1 MAGGGGGEEAVSSAP
16 NPLAA
21 QAGGLVMRKPVSA
34 DSSFDI
40 TAMIDLVFMMNI
52 YFLVTTLTALAGD
65 LDLPR
70 ASHVVPVDDAKATTV
85 SIVLAA
91 DGKTPIVTVG
101 SDESKGKMTDPDEQ
115 VEKVKQAVEKGVRE
129 NKTDVVLR
137 AERAVRLKDISRIAG
152 AASKVEGAKLFVAVL
167 ETDTK

>member
-1 MAGGGGGEEAVSSAP
+1 MSGGGGGEEAPSAP

-21 QAGGLVMRKPVSA
+21 QTGGLLPRKPLASGS
-34 DSSFDI
+34 DFDI

-70 ASHVVPVDDAKATTV
+70 ASHVVPVDDAKSTMI

-91 DGKTPIVTVG
+91 DGKTAIVTIG
-101 SDESKGKMTDPDEQ
+101 DDESKGKMTEPEEQ
-115 VEKVKQAVEKGVRE
+115 VEKVKQAVKKGIDEK
-129 NKTDVVLR
+129 KTDVVLR
-137 AERAVRLKDISRIAG
+137 AERGVRLKDVSRIAG
-152 AASKVEGAKLFVAVL
+152 AAGKVEGAKLFVAVL
-167 ETDTK
+167 ETDNK